1 MNNIAYKILTAGQFA
16 DLQAGCFNG
25 APADIADGYI
35 HLSTAA
41 QLAETLAKHFAG
53 QTGLVI
59 AAVDLAALGE
69 KIRWEISRNDALFP
83 HLYGRLEAAHIIAA
97 RPLAWQPDGQ
107 VVLP

>member
-1 MNNIAYKILTAGQFA
+1 MNNIAYKILTATQFA
-16 DLQAGCFNG
+16 ELQAGSFNG

-41 QLAETLAKHFAG
+41 QLAETLTKHFAG

-59 AAVDLAALGE
+59 AAVDLAVLGE
-69 KIRWEISRNDALFP
+69 KIRWEISRGNALFP
-83 HLYGRLEAAHIIAA
+83 HLYGRLEATHIIAA